1 MDLLQHLGV
10 EILSVTPKEVQLT
23 LAIEEKHHQPYGY
36 LHGGINAVLI
46 ETACSIGANE
56 YLQAPHFAVGIDL
69 QVQHL
74 NKASTGTLKVVAHPE
89 KVGKTIHFW
98 QATVY
103 LDNDLKIA
111 TGQCTLLVN

>member
-1 MDLLQHLGV
+1 MNLLEHLGIETCIV
-10 EILSVTPKEVQLT
+10 SPKEVQLT
-23 LAIEEKHHQPYGY
+23 LTIEKKHHQPYGY

-56 YLQAPHFAVGIDL
+56 YVQSPHFAVGIDL

-74 NKASTGTLKVVAHPE
+74 NKSSTGNLRVVAHPE
-89 KVGKTIHFW
+89 KVGKNIHFW

-111 TGQCTLLVN
+111 TGQCTLMVN